1 MIVTKFRLTAE
12 AKEDL
17 RRIYVYG
24 YKEFGEK
31 QADEYFQSFF
41 DAFEKIAA
49 TPLAY
54 QSVDHFRQGYRRFPH
69 RADVI
74 YYRIN
79 QDWVDVMAI
88 LGSQDM
94 DVWL

>member
-1 MIVTKFRLTAE
+1 MSNINTTNFS
-12 AKEDL
+12 
-17 RRIYVYG
+17 I
-24 YKEFGEK
+24 K
-31 QADEYFQSFF
+31 Q
-41 DAFEKIAA
+41 
-49 TPLAY
+49 
-54 QSVDHFRQGYRRFPH
+54 VCPH

-94 DVWL
+94 DVWLWVANIQTMSAY

>member
-1 MIVTKFRLTAE
+1 MAQFVLGGNAE
-12 AKEDL
+12 L
-17 RRIYVYG
+17 RRKYVYG
-24 YKEFGEK
+24 YKEFGEQK
-31 QADEYFQSFF
+31 TDEYFQSFF

-54 QSVDHFRQGYRRFPH
+54 QSIDHFRQGYRLFPH

-74 YYRIN
+74 YYRIY
-79 QDWVDVMAI
+79 QDWLDVMAI
-88 LGSQDM
+88 LGSHDM

>member
-1 MIVTKFRLTAE
+1 MTNYRLTAE

-24 YKEFGEK
+24 FKEFGERF
-31 QADEYFQSFF
+31 ADEYFNSFF
-41 DAFEKIAA
+41 EAFEKIAA
-49 TPLAY
+49 SPLSY

-79 QDWVDVMAI
+79 QNWIDIMAI
-88 LGSQDM
+88 LGGQDV
-94 DVWL
+94 DIWL

>member
-1 MIVTKFRLTAE
+1 MVTKYRLTAE
-12 AKEDL
+12 VKEDL
-17 RRIYVYG
+17 RRIYVCG
-24 YKEFGEK
+24 YKEVDEK

-49 TPLAY
+49 TSLAF

-69 RADVI
+69 RADVF

-79 QDWVDVMAI
+79 QDWVDVMAT
-88 LGSQDM
+88 LGSQDT